1 MNRNIYEGL
10 KGLNHMPTAS
20 LTIRV
25 IPRAKT
31 SEIAGTRDGALLVR
45 LAAAPVDN
53 AANEE
58 LVALLA
64 ALLSVPKR
72 AVTIASGER
81 GRLKRITV
89 EGIDTTAALARLRR
103 D

>member
-1 MNRNIYEGL
+1 
-10 KGLNHMPTAS
+10 MPTAS
-20 LTIRV
+20 LTVRV
-25 IPRAKT
+25 IPRAKK
-31 SEIAGTRDGALLVR
+31 SGVAGTRDGALLVR
-45 LAAAPVDN
+45 LTSPPVEN

-64 ALLSVPKR
+64 ALLSVPRR

-81 GRLKRITV
+81 GRLKRIIV
-89 EGIDTTAALARLRR
+89 EGIDTAAALARLRR

>member
-1 MNRNIYEGL
+1 
-10 KGLNHMPTAS
+10 MPTAT

-25 IPRAKT
+25 IPRAKR
-31 SEIAGTRDGALLVR
+31 SEVAGTRDGAVLVR
-45 LAAAPVDN
+45 LTSPPVDN
-53 AANEE
+53 AANDE

-72 AVTIASGER
+72 AITIASGER

-89 EGIDTTAALARLRR
+89 EGIDAAAALARLRR

>member
-1 MNRNIYEGL
+1 MT
-10 KGLNHMPTAS
+10 MPTAS
-20 LTIRV
+20 LSIRV
-25 IPRAKT
+25 IPRAKK
-31 SEIAGTRDGALLVR
+31 SEVAGTRDGAVLVR
-45 LAAAPVDN
+45 LTSPPVDN

-81 GRLKRITV
+81 GRLKRVTV
-89 EGIDTTAALARLRR
+89 EGIDTASAMARLVAAHPNG
-103 D
+103 